1 MPVDDWAVKCQ
12 NIHSLVDTGVFQV
25 GRLQKLLNRLE
36 SHLEWIVYELWR
48 LLGHFEVEYFSLLV
62 RLDDIVA
69 PMEFVL
75 DQRGTV
81 LGPE

>member
-1 MPVDDWAVKCQ
+1 M
-12 NIHSLVDTGVFQV
+12 
-25 GRLQKLLNRLE
+25 NRLE
-36 SHLEWIVYELWR
+36 SHFEWIVYELRR

-69 PMEFVL
+69 TMEFVL

-81 LGPE
+81 LGSE